1 MISGQGTLPT
11 GTRRQKWWGWGEEGK
26 SYPLEDRPR
35 ALPFLNQILGLSGN
49 EISPRLTLDQIRL
62 RESRADGRL
71 LVKLRS
77 IVGETNVTTETRE
90 RLVHAMGKGY
100 QDLIRLRRGIV
111 PNPPDAV
118 VYPAS
123 EAQVAAILEYASQRD
138 VSVVPF
144 GGGTSVVGGVEA
156 WPREEGGLLLA
167 LDMTRMNRV
176 LAIDQ
181 VSRTTKAEAG
191 IMGPDLE
198 EKLNH
203 AGYTL
208 GHFPESFEYSTLGGW
223 VAARAAGQKSTK
235 YGKIEH
241 MVEGLRLVSPSGTIA
256 TRDVPASAAGPDL
269 RHLLIGSEGIFGVIT
284 EVTLRIH
291 RYPDRME
298 HRGILLRDFSSGM
311 RALRE
316 IMQSGVN
323 PPTLRLSD
331 SAETSAFA
339 ALLRRPRKTID
350 RLKTRLGMWL
360 MARRGFSLESGSL
373 LIMGLEGTEGEVAE
387 QKRIV
392 LGECRE
398 AGAFNLGRGA
408 GETWHRGRF
417 ELPYLRDVLLDRG
430 VMVDTLETATT
441 WRNLENLYL
450 RVKEAMEQAIASMG
464 AKPFV
469 MCHVSHA
476 YRDGASLYYTFLA
489 KQIEGR
495 EVEQWREVKKASCEC
510 ILENG
515 GTLSHHHGVGLEHT
529 PWMESEVG
537 RKGKELISA
546 VKSTLDPRGVMNP
559 GKILGTTPEWRGT

>member
-1 MISGQGTLPT
+1 
-11 GTRRQKWWGWGEEGK
+11 
-26 SYPLEDRPR
+26 
-35 ALPFLNQILGLSGN
+35 
-49 EISPRLTLDQIRL
+49 LTLDQIRL

-350 RLKTRLGMWL
+350 RLETRLGMWL

-392 LGECRE
+392 LAECRE